1 MSQSNFEEILE
12 YKQKISNLENII
24 QQKEIEISSSK
35 RLNEDL
41 KKMNETLRKQINE
54 ENSKLIELRNEL
66 ENKEKIYENEISKIR
81 KL

>member
-54 ENSKLIELRNEL
+54 ENSQLIE
-66 ENKEKIYENEISKIR
+66 
-81 KL
+81 